1 MGNGAKGWEC
11 GRHYGTEGSRFAADP
26 EKYRLGC
33 TPAIRGGGLICS
45 CGLIMTPEQR
55 TRTLRKARFAGIAR
69 RVAQRCGLSVSLM
82 VYTVSAPG
90 VTGAQVVHESREVE
104 EVSLPEIHVTTAV
117 TATRTAREL
126 DQINQSVSVL
136 TATQIESRNA
146 RSVQELLEEVPG
158 VSLSRAGG
166 LGGQVVMRGFNSN
179 VPRLLMLV
187 DGDRFRGRNTLEYNL
202 FDPNQIERIE
212 VIRGPSSTMYGPDA
226 MAGVVN
232 IITRQAKGERG
243 GPFRLVP
250 RIRSLDY
257 NSVNNLR
264 GSRGE
269 VEVLGHGI
277 DGLVGVSWRQ
287 ADDYQSPLGRIPN
300 SDFTQLQADLRL
312 GYSPLPSHR
321 IELTGKFSDIESGRA
336 GGIGGAPG
344 VPLVR
349 QREDPLRES
358 FGKLAYQGRLDAFG
372 LERIEASI
380 YGRALDSRLTSA
392 NRTQANRL
400 VESNN
405 LVAGPTVIGGKVFGV
420 KLWTQG
426 TLTVGTDWF
435 RESRRGALSESR
447 TTNVNASGQVA
458 GVTQQPLAQNAP
470 DATQTDVGFFV
481 HHDWDPFPKL
491 TISTGG
497 RVDYI
502 RTTSKTSPV
511 LAPLL
516 QEAYERGRENTEV
529 PLTGAIGLIYRPWE
543 WLHFTGN
550 VGKAF
555 RAPSTIES
563 FGSSRQGAGFNVP
576 NPDLKSEEG
585 VTYEVGTRLRL
596 PMVQAN
602 VTVFRSDY
610 RNFIVRK
617 PLTFAGLPSFQ
628 NQNAGRARMDGVE
641 VDANWAVTPRWE
653 VRINAAYLRGS
664 DPDTGRPL
672 SYVPPFNGLLGVRY
686 LVPEQ
691 GVYLE
696 GAAKGALRKDRI
708 ESALER
714 ESAGYVTLNLYAG
727 IDLWAVSSWFP
738 DMRLRL
744 ALENILN
751 QAYRQATT
759 VEDIRFPGSN
769 TNPLVE
775 PGRAFSIALTSR
787 F

>member
-1 MGNGAKGWEC
+1 MSA
-11 GRHYGTEGSRFAADP
+11 SVV
-26 EKYRLGC
+26 
-33 TPAIRGGGLICS
+33 AI
-45 CGLIMTPEQR
+45 
-55 TRTLRKARFAGIAR
+55 
-69 RVAQRCGLSVSLM
+69 
-82 VYTVSAPG
+82 G
-90 VTGAQVVHESREVE
+90 VTCWVAVLSTDASSAETPQGVGPLRVTEEVMGGAGAQIVHESGEVE
-104 EVSLPEIHVTTAV
+104 KVSLPEIYVTTAV

-126 DQINQSVSVL
+126 DQISQSVSVL
-136 TATQIESRNA
+136 TRERIESRNA

-158 VSLSRAGG
+158 VSFSRAGG

-226 MAGVVN
+226 MVGVVN
-232 IITRQAKGERG
+232 IITRQAKGESS

-250 RIRSLDY
+250 RLRSLDY

-264 GSRGE
+264 GTRGE

-287 ADDYQSPLGRIPN
+287 ADDYQSPLGRIQN
-300 SDFTQLQADLRL
+300 SDFTQWHADLRL
-312 GYSPLPSHR
+312 GYSLLPGHR
-321 IELTGKFSDIESGRA
+321 IELTGKFADVESGRA
-336 GGIGGAPG
+336 GGIGAAPG

-358 FGKLAYQGRLDAFG
+358 FGKLAYQGRLDALG

-400 VESNN
+400 VESSN

-420 KLWTQG
+420 KRWTQG

-435 RESRRGALSESR
+435 RESRRGALSESQ
-447 TTNVNASGQVA
+447 TTNVNASGQVTS
-458 GVTQQPLAQNAP
+458 VTQQPLTQNAP
-470 DATQTDVGFFV
+470 DATQTDVGLFL
-481 HHDWDPFPKL
+481 HHDWDPSPKL
-491 TISTGG
+491 TLSTGG
-497 RVDYI
+497 RLDYI
-502 RTTSKTSPV
+502 RTTSNTSPV
-511 LAPLL
+511 LAPQL

-529 PLTGAIGLIYRPWE
+529 PLTGAIGLIYRPWD
-543 WLHFTGN
+543 WLHFTAN
-550 VGKAF
+550 VGRAF
-555 RAPSTIES
+555 RAPSTVES
-563 FGSSRQGAGFNVP
+563 FGSSRQGTGFNVP

-596 PMVQAN
+596 PIVQAS
-602 VTVFRSDY
+602 VTMFRSDY
-610 RNFIVRK
+610 HNFIVRQ
-617 PLTFAGLPSFQ
+617 PITFAGLPSFQ

-641 VDANWAVTPRWE
+641 FDATWAVTPGCE
-653 VRINAAYLRGS
+653 VRTNAAYLQGS
-664 DPDTGRPL
+664 DPSTGRPL

-686 LVPEQ
+686 ILPEK
-691 GVYLE
+691 GLYLE
-696 GAAKGALRKDRI
+696 GTVKGSLRKDRI
-708 ESALER
+708 DGALER
-714 ESAGYVTLNLYAG
+714 ETAGYVALNLYAG
-727 IDLWAVSSWFP
+727 IDLWTVSPWFP

-751 QAYRQATT
+751 QAYRHATT